1 MNLVLLSGGSG
12 KRLWPLSNEIRSKQ
26 FIKLFQ
32 TEKGVHESM
41 VQRMFRQIKEV
52 DSEAHITVATSKT
65 QASAI
70 QNQLG
75 ESVDICVEPCR
86 RDTFPAIA
94 LATLY
99 LRDVKGK
106 SEDEVVVVCP
116 VDPYVNRDYFESLL
130 ELEKLAAQGKAKL
143 SLLGMQP
150 TYPSAKYGY
159 ILPKENTSVSAVK
172 EFKEKPTEEVA
183 AQYIAQGGLW
193 NGGIFAFQIGY
204 LCKKIEEITGLKSY
218 QEIWDAYETLDR
230 ISFDYQ
236 VVEKEESVQVLRFLG
251 DWKDLGTWNTLTEA
265 MPQQSIGNVISG
277 CDCENTHVVNELDV
291 PVVCLGLK
299 DLVVAAS
306 PEGILVTDKHQ
317 SSYMKPFVE
326 QIHQQIRFA
335 EKSWGSFRV
344 VDVEENSLTI
354 KVTLNPGHQMN
365 YHSHERR
372 DEVWTVIQGTGYA
385 VLDGEMHPVKEGTV
399 LHMPRGCKHTVV
411 AQTELKIMEVQM
423 GTDIDVADKIK
434 YEME

>member
-32 TEKGVHESM
+32 TEDGGHESM

-52 DSEAHITVATSKT
+52 DRQGTITVATSRT

-75 ESVDICVEPCR
+75 EGVDICVEPCR

-106 SEDEVVVVCP
+106 KADEVVVVCP
-116 VDPYVNRDYFESLL
+116 VDPFVNQDYFESLL
-130 ELEKLAAQGKAKL
+130 ELEKLAVKGQAKL
-143 SLLGMQP
+143 SLLGMEP

-159 ILPKENTSVSAVK
+159 ILPVTGDRISKVK
-172 EFKEKPTEEVA
+172 SFKEKPDEQLA
-183 AQYIAQGGLW
+183 AEYISQGGLW

-204 LCKKIEEITGLKSY
+204 LCEKIQQITGLDTYEKVFK
-218 QEIWDAYETLDR
+218 AYDTLEK

-251 DWKDLGTWNTLTEA
+251 NWKDLGTWNTLTEA
-265 MPQQSIGNVISG
+265 MPEETIGNVICG
-277 CDCENTHVVNELDV
+277 CQCENTHVINELDV

-299 DLVVAAS
+299 DMVVAAS
-306 PEGILVTDKHQ
+306 PEGILVSDKHQ
-317 SSYMKPFVE
+317 SSYMKPIVE

-365 YHSHERR
+365 YHSHTHR

-385 VLDGEMHPVKEGTV
+385 ILDGEKYIIKAGTV
-399 LHMPRGCKHTVV
+399 LHMPKGCKHTVV
-411 AQTELKIMEVQM
+411 AETELKIMEVQM
-423 GTDIDVADKIK
+423 GNDIDVADKIK
-434 YEME
+434 HEL

>member
-32 TEKGVHESM
+32 TEDGGHESM

-52 DSEAHITVATSKT
+52 DRQGTITVATSRT

-75 ESVDICVEPCR
+75 EGVDICVEPCR

-106 SEDEVVVVCP
+106 KADEVVVVCP
-116 VDPYVNRDYFESLL
+116 VDPFVNQDYFESLL
-130 ELEKLAAQGKAKL
+130 ELEKLAVKGQAKL
-143 SLLGMQP
+143 SLLGMEP

-159 ILPKENTSVSAVK
+159 ILPVTGDRISKVK
-172 EFKEKPTEEVA
+172 SFKEKPDEQLA
-183 AQYIAQGGLW
+183 AEYISQGGLW

-204 LCKKIEEITGLKSY
+204 LCEKIQQITGLDTYEKVFK
-218 QEIWDAYETLDR
+218 AYDTLEK

-251 DWKDLGTWNTLTEA
+251 NWKDLGTWNTLTEA
-265 MPQQSIGNVISG
+265 MPEETIGNVICG
-277 CDCENTHVVNELDV
+277 CQCENTHVINELDV

-299 DLVVAAS
+299 DMVVAAS
-306 PEGILVTDKHQ
+306 PEGILVSDKHQ
-317 SSYMKPFVE
+317 SSYMKPIVE

-365 YHSHERR
+365 YHSHTRR

-385 VLDGEMHPVKEGTV
+385 ILDGEKYIIKTGTV
-399 LHMPRGCKHTVV
+399 LHMPKGCKHTVV
-411 AQTELKIMEVQM
+411 AETELKIMEVQM
-423 GTDIDVADKIK
+423 GNDIDVADKIK
-434 YEME
+434 HEL

>member
-32 TEKGVHESM
+32 KEDGDHESM

-52 DSEAHITVATSKT
+52 DPETQITVATSKT

-75 ESVDICVEPCR
+75 EMVDICVEPCR
-86 RDTFPAIA
+86 KDTFPAIA
-94 LATLY
+94 LSTLY
-99 LRDVKGK
+99 LRDVQGK
-106 SEDEVVVVCP
+106 SEEDVVVVCP
-116 VDPYVNRDYFESLL
+116 VDPYVNEDYFRALL
-130 ELEKLAAQGKAKL
+130 KLNELAKGNEANI

-159 ILPKENTSVSAVK
+159 VLPRNNATVSPVK
-172 EFKEKPTEEVA
+172 EFKEKPSEEVA
-183 AQYIAQGGLW
+183 EEYIKQGGLW
-193 NGGIFAFQIGY
+193 NGGVFAFKIGY
-204 LCKKIEEITGLKSY
+204 LCKKTLEITGKGTY
-218 QEIWDAYETLDR
+218 QDLWKQYSSLEK

-236 VVEKEESVQVLRFLG
+236 LVEKEEKVQVLRFTG
-251 DWKDLGTWNTLTEA
+251 DWKDMGTWNTLTEA
-265 MPQQSIGNVISG
+265 MPENYVGNVISG
-277 CDCENTHVVNELDV
+277 CECQNAHVINELDV

-299 DLVVAAS
+299 DVVVAAS
-306 PEGILVTDKHQ
+306 PEGILVSDKHQ
-317 SSYMKPFVE
+317 SSYMKPYVE

-344 VDVEENSLTI
+344 VDVEEGSLVI
-354 KVTLNPGHQMN
+354 KVTLNPGHKMN

-372 DEVWTVIQGTGYA
+372 DEVWTVVQGQGYA
-385 VLDGEMHPVKEGTV
+385 ILDGKTIPVKEGMV
-399 LHMPRGCKHTVV
+399 LQMPKGCKHTVV
-411 AQTELKIMEVQM
+411 AQTELKIMEVQI
-423 GTDIDVADKIK
+423 GTDIDVSDKIK
-434 YEME
+434 YEL

>member
-32 TEKGVHESM
+32 TEKGIHESM

-52 DSEAHITVATSKT
+52 DQEAHITVATSKT

-75 ESVDICVEPCR
+75 EGVDICVEPCR

-99 LRDVKGK
+99 LRDVQGKG
-106 SEDEVVVVCP
+106 EEEVVVVCP
-116 VDPYVNRDYFESLL
+116 VDPFVNRDYFESLL
-130 ELEKLAAQGKAKL
+130 ELDRLAAQGEAKL
-143 SLLGMQP
+143 SLLGMKP

-159 ILPKENTSVSAVK
+159 ILPEKNAEVSAVK
-172 EFKEKPTEEVA
+172 EFKEKPTEQVA

-193 NGGIFAFQIGY
+193 NGGIFAFKIGY
-204 LCKKIEEITGLKSY
+204 LCKKIEEITGLTSY
-218 QEIWDAYETLDR
+218 KEIWDAYETLDK

-236 VVEKEESVQVLRFLG
+236 VVEKEDSVQVLRFLG
-251 DWKDLGTWNTLTEA
+251 GWKDLGTWNTLTEA
-265 MPQQSIGNVISG
+265 MPEHSIGNVISG
-277 CDCENTHVVNELDV
+277 CDCVNTHVVNELDV

-317 SSYMKPFVE
+317 SSYMKPYVE

-385 VLDGEMHPVKEGTV
+385 VLDGEIHPVKEGTV

-411 AQTELKIMEVQM
+411 AQSELKIMEVQM

-434 YEME
+434 YEM

>member
-12 KRLWPLSNEIRSKQ
+12 KRRWPLSNEIRSKQ

-32 TEKGVHESM
+32 TEDGGHESM

-52 DSEAHITVATSKT
+52 DRQGTITVATSRT

-75 ESVDICVEPCR
+75 EGVDICVEPCR

-106 SEDEVVVVCP
+106 KADEVVVVCP
-116 VDPYVNRDYFESLL
+116 VDPFVNQDYFESLL
-130 ELEKLAAQGKAKL
+130 ELEKLAVKGQAKL
-143 SLLGMQP
+143 SLLGMEP

-159 ILPKENTSVSAVK
+159 ILPVTGDRISKVK
-172 EFKEKPTEEVA
+172 SFKEKPDEQLA
-183 AQYIAQGGLW
+183 AEYISQGGLW

-204 LCKKIEEITGLKSY
+204 LCEKIQQITGLDTYEKVFK
-218 QEIWDAYETLDR
+218 AYDTLEK

-251 DWKDLGTWNTLTEA
+251 NWKDLGTWNTLTEA
-265 MPQQSIGNVISG
+265 MPEETIGNVICG
-277 CDCENTHVVNELDV
+277 CQCENTHVINELDV

-299 DLVVAAS
+299 DMVVAAS
-306 PEGILVTDKHQ
+306 PEGILVSDKHQ
-317 SSYMKPFVE
+317 SSYMKPIVE

-365 YHSHERR
+365 YHSHTRR

-385 VLDGEMHPVKEGTV
+385 ILDGEKYIIKTGTV
-399 LHMPRGCKHTVV
+399 LHMPKGCKHTVV
-411 AQTELKIMEVQM
+411 AETELKIMEVQM
-423 GTDIDVADKIK
+423 GNDIDVADKIK
-434 YEME
+434 HEL